1 MKKLLIGS
9 AALIAFA
16 ACGFAHAA
24 DMAPPAPVYF
34 KAPPPPV
41 YNWTGCYVDGGVGYG
56 MWNQDHNAETYPGPV
71 YTPLD
76 ASSTTGGRGWL
87 GRVGGGC
94 DYQTPLFDNRVV
106 IGVFG
111 DYDFMGLNGN
121 LDDQYYRM
129 VGNENES
136 GAWYVGARI
145 GYLVTPT
152 LLTYFDG
159 GYTQTRFDQINL
171 SYDGSAC
178 CGSTGPSG
186 RNFPATTYSG
196 WFLGG
201 GMEYALT
208 WLPIPG
214 LFWRSEYRFSSYS
227 AQDIPLLVTSTGAVV
242 DTCTTA
248 PEPGCGLHT
257 QKYVQTA
264 TTSLVWRF
272 NWFGR

>member
-9 AALIAFA
+9 ATFIAFA
-16 ACGFAHAA
+16 AFGFAHAA

-41 YNWTGCYVDGGVGYG
+41 YSWTGCYINGGVGYG
-56 MWNQDHNAETYPGPV
+56 MWNQDHNAETYPGLV
-71 YTPLD
+71 ALD
-76 ASSTTGGRGWL
+76 QSSTTGGRGWL
-87 GRVGGGC
+87 GRVGAGC
-94 DYQTPLFDNRVV
+94 DYQTPLFNNRVV

-111 DYDFMGLNGN
+111 DYDFMGLSGNFGDIYNG
-121 LDDQYYRM
+121 L

-136 GAWYVGARI
+136 GAWYVGGRV

-152 LLTYFDG
+152 LLTFFDG
-159 GYTQTRFDQINL
+159 GYTETHFDQVNL
-171 SYDGSAC
+171 SYAGTGVGCCLGS
-178 CGSTGPSG
+178 GPAG
-186 RNFPATTYSG
+186 LNLPATTYSG

-201 GMEYALT
+201 GTEYALT

-214 LFWRSEYRFSSYS
+214 LFWRNEYRFSSYS
-227 AQDIPLLVTSTGAVV
+227 AQDVPLITTSTGAISSY
-242 DTCTTA
+242 CLA
-248 PEPGCGLHT
+248 SSPCAEHM

-272 NWFGR
+272 NFGGN